1 MTAID
6 ETQLG
11 DDFSYIIRIADTDI
25 DGLRKIS
32 VGLCSVRGI
41 GKRTAGMI
49 CRLSDIDGSKLGG
62 HLND

>member
-49 CRLSDIDGSKLGG
+49 CRLSAVSYT
-62 HLND
+62 HLTLPTKA